1 MIKIDEQRICPYTGL
16 RSFIEEESLY
26 FKGRDLQVQQITSLL
41 EQNRFLMV
49 TGASGEGKS
58 SVIYAGLIPNARAGF
73 FKAKHSNWIVADF
86 RPERAPLHSMAV
98 SLADKFNTQAHSVE
112 IELRRGYSSL
122 VDLYSESEYCIDE
135 ADEKWIALSEHER
148 RDKKRKAANLLI
160 LVDQFEEFFT
170 NPENFHNNSPS
181 QDSQIVVNLI
191 LETARIALKRGLPI
205 YVVCT
210 MRSDYIGQCSA
221 FRGLAEHIGF
231 SQFFVPRLKR
241 KDLKQVIEEPAILS
255 GNRISQRLVERLVFD
270 LVEGIDQLPILQ
282 HALTQIWLE
291 ADEGRQE
298 MDLIHYAKVG
308 GMPSNELPDEDQ
320 LIFNEWFA
328 RLDQSKQVLYAETS
342 LSKVIAIHAN
352 LLYENAHSHYTQHY
366 PSHPISQQQAKR
378 IVALAFACLTKIDN
392 SRAVR
397 NRMTL
402 SEITSIIN
410 DPSLPTNTV
419 GKVLDIFREK
429 GNSFIRPFKTDDE
442 ATHVLDSSTVLDI
455 THESLIR
462 SWDKLNKWVKVE
474 FEFYSSYLD
483 FKKQL
488 DRWKESRKR
497 SAYLLPIGPLSFFEH
512 WYNKCKPNVGWID
525 RYTERTIGDGSN
537 ANVGAET
544 LSDVNEFLKKSA
556 RKVIVTR
563 AFMKY
568 GPQRIAIML
577 TLIVMIVLSG
587 FYWRDA
593 EQKQNESVIG
603 RTINKAH
610 QLLGSEDVGDFEKGV
625 FLITEEQYAKGSL
638 MKHLNSQKDS
648 KNRLLLAINSYLTLL
663 TLDKKMNIPVKNEL
677 VNFIH
682 TNLVS
687 GDSINMSLD
696 FVLNQRIQFIYELA
710 YDNYYNPSTELENKL
725 TTQSSLLFGGIR
737 KYFSNPQLYKVSAP
751 SRLNQAIQLWL
762 TFGKPSSEKVIELLD
777 LSSPFQAQSLKK
789 IFSIYYPKG
798 SFYGNGLRPLDYNG
812 GYNTMASLYAAAGKT
827 DEVIRCLEILKMHPD
842 YFSDKVFN
850 NVTNI
855 IGYLYQYSHRD
866 QVNSVVD
873 WLTKNSDNSAISIYN
888 DLINRSGYMNHLYRI
903 NFGFTGGA
911 AEDGSLQL
919 NLSMAD
925 RIVVNEILVDYEN
938 LISKI
943 QHSSERNYLLA
954 MYYKRKAIFDAKY
967 NYDRGIPQSED
978 QAKEYFAKAFQYFQ
992 SVDNDY
998 LSGKTQVSYPIL
1010 AGVRTKE
1017 WDLRD
1022 VFIYPDYIGGWLCY
1036 TYHTDIFYKYL
1047 KQENL
1052 LDKIYTNPKSLNLI
1066 HYWLTNAYEVRPF
1079 REWQSLN
1086 NQFPLDDS
1094 LLQDVLSFTSRHK
1107 FGESFDKNLIYL
1119 VLANKKLNSGDSVG
1133 GINFYKKINFE
1144 SMLQWTNRYEAINR
1158 SFLLN
1163 EIRFLGGNLASLG
1176 LHEESVKLADKLTVK
1191 YEKVFAYVYNS
1202 EKAYN
1207 NHQFKSSFIMLD
1219 SAMANASSINQTQIA
1234 PFRDHRYNLI
1244 ARLTQIGGNKMST
1257 LANEIQ
1263 REMIEGRKFGSITSM
1278 VDGYSV
1284 SGNYYKAM
1292 SIIPSTLTEN
1302 QELFCAT
1309 KMLINASK
1317 ARNERN
1323 ELINALK
1330 WDYVTYGNFVLN

>member
-16 RSFIEEESLY
+16 RSFTEEESLY

-58 SVIYAGLIPNARAGF
+58 SVVYAGLIPNARAGF

-86 RPERAPLHSMAV
+86 RPERAPLHSMAA
-98 SLADKFNTQAHSVE
+98 SLADKFNTQPHSVE
-112 IELRRGYSSL
+112 IELRRGFSSL

-135 ADEKWIALSEHER
+135 ADEKWLAFSEQEK

-191 LETARIALKRGLPI
+191 LETARISLKRGLPI

-221 FRGLAEHIGF
+221 FRGLAEYIGF

-282 HALTQIWLE
+282 HALSQIWLD
-291 ADEGRQE
+291 ADEGREE

-308 GMPSNELPDEDQ
+308 GMPSHELPDEDQ
-320 LIFNEWFA
+320 LIFNEWFE
-328 RLDQSKQVLYAETS
+328 RLDQSKRALYAETS

-352 LLYENAHSHYTQHY
+352 LLYENAHSYYTKNS
-366 PSHPISQQQAKR
+366 PSFPISQQQAKR
-378 IVALAFACLTKIDN
+378 IIALAFACLTKIDN

-402 SEITSIIN
+402 GEITAII
-410 DPSLPTNTV
+410 DDSSLPVETV
-419 GKVLDIFREK
+419 GRVLNIFRDK
-429 GNSFIRPFKTDDE
+429 GNSFIRPFKTDD
-442 ATHVLDSSTVLDI
+442 ATTLVLDSNTVLDI

-474 FEFYSSYLD
+474 FEFYSNYLD

-488 DRWKESRKR
+488 DRWKESGEK

-512 WYNKCKPNVGWID
+512 WYNKCKPNAGWIE
-525 RYTERTIGDGSN
+525 RYTERATENESN
-537 ANVGAET
+537 TTVAAET
-544 LSDVNEFLKKSA
+544 LSDVNEFLKQSA
-556 RKVIVTR
+556 RKVMVTR

-568 GPQRIAIML
+568 GPQRIAIFI

-587 FYWRDA
+587 FYWQDA
-593 EQKQNESVIG
+593 EQKQNENVI
-603 RTINKAH
+603 RKTIKKAH
-610 QLLGSEDVGDFEKGV
+610 HLLGSEDVGDFGKGIY
-625 FLITEEQYAKGSL
+625 LITEEQYAKGSL
-638 MKHLNSQKDS
+638 MSHLNSQKDF

-663 TLDKKMNIPVKNEL
+663 TLDKKMNTPVKDEL

-682 TNLVS
+682 
-687 GDSINMSLD
+687 DSLLTADSTDRSLD

-710 YDNYYNPSTELENKL
+710 YDNYYNPSPELENKL
-725 TTQSSLLFGGIR
+725 ISQSGLLFGDIE
-737 KYFSNPQLYKVSAP
+737 KYFSDPQLYKVSVP
-751 SRLNQAIQLWL
+751 SRLNQAVQLWL
-762 TFGKPSSEKVIELLD
+762 TFGKPSTEKVNELIELA
-777 LSSPFQAQSLKK
+777 SPFQKQSLNKV
-789 IFSIYYPKG
+789 FSVYYPKG
-798 SFYGNGLRPLDYNG
+798 SFDGNGIRPLDYNG
-812 GYNTMASLYAAAGKT
+812 GYHILASLYAAAGKT
-827 DEVIRCLEILKMHPD
+827 DEVIQCLEVLKMHPD
-842 YFSDKVFN
+842 YFADKVFN

-866 QVNSVVD
+866 KVNGVVS
-873 WLTKNSDNSAISIYN
+873 WLVKNSDNSAISIYN
-888 DLINRSGYMNHLYRI
+888 DVINRSGYMNHLFRV
-903 NFGFTGGA
+903 NFGFSGGTIN
-911 AEDGSLQL
+911 EGSIQL

-925 RIVVNEILVDYEN
+925 RTVVNEILADYEN
-938 LISKI
+938 LINKI
-943 QHSSERNYLLA
+943 QASSERNYLLA
-954 MYYKRKAIFDAKY
+954 MYYKRKAIFDFKY
-967 NYDRGIPQSED
+967 NYDRGLPQSENR
-978 QAKEYFAKAFQYFQ
+978 ANEYFSKAFQYFQ
-992 SVDNDY
+992 SVDTDY
-998 LSGKTQVSYPIL
+998 LSGKILITYPVL

-1036 TYHTDIFYKYL
+1036 TYHTDIFFKYL

-1052 LDKIYTNPKSLNLI
+1052 LDKIYTSPKSLNLI
-1066 HYWLTNAYEVRPF
+1066 HYWITNAYEVRPF

-1086 NQFPLDDS
+1086 NQYPLDDS
-1094 LLQDVLSFTSRHK
+1094 LLQDVLSFTSDHK
-1107 FGESFDKNLIYL
+1107 QGASFDKNLIYL
-1119 VLANKKLNSGDSVG
+1119 VRANRKFNGGDSLE
-1133 GINFYKKINFE
+1133 GINFYKRINFE

-1163 EIRFLGGNLASLG
+1163 EIRYLGGNLASLG
-1176 LHEESVKLADKLTVK
+1176 LHEESVKLADKLTSK

-1202 EKAYN
+1202 EKAYD
-1207 NHQFKSSFIMLD
+1207 NHHFKSSFVMLD
-1219 SAMANASSINQTQIA
+1219 SAMAIASSINQTQIA
-1234 PFRDHRYNLI
+1234 GFRDHRYNLI
-1244 ARLTQIGGNKMST
+1244 AMLTQIGGNKMST
-1257 LANEIQ
+1257 IANEIQ
-1263 REMIEGRKFGSITSM
+1263 REMIEGRKFGSIMSM

-1284 SGNYYKAM
+1284 SGNYYKAL

-1302 QELFCAT
+1302 QELIYAT
-1309 KMLINASK
+1309 NMLMNASTAK
-1317 ARNERN
+1317 NMRND
-1323 ELINALK
+1323 LINALR
-1330 WDYVTYGNFVLN
+1330 WDYVLYGALNLN